1 MLWRRIPESVKLAEE
16 ELNSVWRIGQRMW
29 QRDFYLVHIAL
40 AQTENW
46 SEPVAPI
53 MDALKG
59 NFFLQLKLSRANS
72 KALNNLSYQG
82 KN

>member
-16 ELNSVWRIGQRMW
+16 EMNAVWRIGQKMW
-29 QRDFYLVHIAL
+29 QRDFYLVHLAL

-59 NFFLQLKLSRANS
+59 MLFQTAMQVVF
-72 KALNNLSYQG
+72 
-82 KN
+82 

>member
-1 MLWRRIPESVKLAEE
+1 MLWKRIPEPVKLAEE
-16 ELNSVWRIGQRMW
+16 ELNAVWRIGQKMW
-29 QRDFYLVHIAL
+29 QRDFYLMHIAL

-59 NFFLQLKLSRANS
+59 HNFTNQLYKHCLSHHLTRV
-72 KALNNLSYQG
+72 K
-82 KN
+82 

>member
-1 MLWRRIPESVKLAEE
+1 MLWRRIPEAVKLAEE
-16 ELNSVWRIGQRMW
+16 ELNAVWRIGQKMW

-59 NFFLQLKLSRANS
+59 MLFQAVAKVALLK
-72 KALNNLSYQG
+72 
-82 KN
+82 